1 MGTYSSTSCGN
12 CGQVWQ
18 NMESGRNSSFGSP
31 IIKCRACHSLNES
44 ESKLYRDMNL
54 FEKGFFWS
62 GQIFLNGLIYG
73 IGAILMGLYFIDRFD
88 LLEQLV
94 QDLSSLL
101 TWFSVAL
108 SFASMGYGVSNIYGL
123 IKLLSTIKKIQALYD
138 KNGSFLWSNE
148 EF

>member
-73 IGAILMGLYFIDRFD
+73 IGGILMGLHFIDRFD
-88 LLEQLV
+88 MLERLV
-94 QDLSSLL
+94 QGFGFYSA
-101 TWFSVAL
+101 FMVAVF
-108 SFASMGYGVSNIYGL
+108 FAFMGYGVSNIYGL

-138 KNGSFLWSNE
+138 KNGGFLWSNE